1 MRKLWSSLRGQP
13 REVWILFA
21 TSLINRA
28 GTMALPF
35 LVLYLTRH
43 LDFTPSRAGM
53 MLAIYGAGS
62 LVAAPVSG
70 WLCDRIGPAR
80 ILVASLL
87 LSGVALL
94 LYPLAH
100 EMAPVIAMTLA
111 WSLSNE
117 LYRPA
122 ALSAVSELVSPEQR
136 RPAFALQRL
145 AINLGMS
152 VGPLVGGFLALVS
165 FQWIFLVD
173 GLTSLLAGAFLWWSM
188 AKWKSSA
195 AGRNATRKAAQSEG
209 PRARAALA
217 DRRFVAFL
225 FALIPVAI
233 VFFQHESAMA
243 LFLVR
248 DLHLKESTYGLMFTI
263 NTLLIVAFEV
273 PLNASMSHWPH
284 ARTLVIGSLLV
295 GSGFGA
301 LALVSRVPEVALTVV
316 VWTFGEMI
324 LLPGMSSFV
333 ADLAPDDRR
342 GEYMGLYTMAFG
354 AAFAIGPW
362 AGTLL
367 LDRAGATVLWA
378 SMFVF
383 GILSALL
390 FSRVAGEPAAGA
402 RVVVGS
408 SI

>member
-1 MRKLWSSLRGQP
+1 MKKLWSSLRGQP
-13 REVWILFA
+13 KEVWTLFA
-21 TSLINRA
+21 TSLINRT

-35 LVLYLTRH
+35 LVLYLTRQ
-43 LDFTPSRAGM
+43 LDFPAARAGM

-62 LVAAPVSG
+62 LVASPLSG

-94 LYPLAH
+94 LYPLVHRVGA
-100 EMAPVIAMTLA
+100 VIAMTLA
-111 WSLSNE
+111 WSLTNE

-122 ALSAVSELVSPEQR
+122 ALAAVSELVSPEQR

-152 VGPLVGGFLALVS
+152 VGPLVGGFLALTS
-165 FQWIFLVD
+165 FHWIFLVD
-173 GLTSLLAGAFLWWSM
+173 GLTSLSAGAFLWWST
-188 AKWKSSA
+188 ARWSSSA
-195 AGRNATRKAAQSEG
+195 SERSATPVAPQSER
-209 PRARAALA
+209 PRTRVALA
-217 DRRFVAFL
+217 DRRFVVFL
-225 FALIPVAI
+225 LAVIPVAF

-263 NTLLIVAFEV
+263 NTLLIVALEV

-284 ARTLVIGSLLV
+284 ARTLVTGSLLV
-295 GSGFGA
+295 GAGFGA
-301 LALVSRVPEVALTVV
+301 LALVSRLPGVALTVV

-324 LLPGMSSFV
+324 LLPGMSAYV
-333 ADLAPDDRR
+333 ADISPDARR

-367 LDRAGATVLWA
+367 LDRAGATVLWT
-378 SMFVF
+378 SMFLF
-383 GILSALL
+383 GALSALL
-390 FSRVAGEPAAGA
+390 FSRVAVASAP
-402 RVVVGS
+402 VVVGS
-408 SI
+408 SS

>member
-35 LVLYLTRH
+35 LVLYLTRQ
-43 LDFTPSRAGM
+43 LEFTPARAGM

-62 LVAAPVSG
+62 LVAAPLSG
-70 WLCDRIGPAR
+70 WLCDRIGSTR

-87 LSGVALL
+87 LTGVALL
-94 LYPLAH
+94 IYPLAH
-100 EMAPVIAMTLA
+100 GLAPVIAMTLA

-122 ALSAVSELVSPEQR
+122 ALAAVSEVVTPEKR
-136 RPAFALQRL
+136 RAAFALHRL

-152 VGPLVGGFLALVS
+152 VGPLVGGLLALAS
-165 FQWIFLVD
+165 MQWIFLVD
-173 GLTSLLAGAFLWWSM
+173 GVTSLLAGAFLWWSM
-188 AKWKSSA
+188 AKWRSSA
-195 AGRNATRKAAQSEG
+195 AGSRVPHAHEDRPPVRT
-209 PRARAALA
+209 ALS
-217 DRRFVAFL
+217 DRRYVAFL
-225 FALIPVAI
+225 VALIPVAI

-243 LFLVR
+243 LYLVR

-263 NTLLIVAFEV
+263 NTLLIVLVEV
-273 PLNASMSHWPH
+273 PLNAAMSRWPH
-284 ARTLVIGSLLV
+284 ARTLILGSLLV
-295 GSGFGA
+295 GAGFGA
-301 LALVSRVPEVALTVV
+301 LALVRTIPGVALTVV
-316 VWTFGEMI
+316 IWTFGEMI
-324 LLPGMSSFV
+324 LLPGMSSYV
-333 ADLAPDDRR
+333 ADIAPDARR

-367 LDRAGATVLWA
+367 LDQAGSNILWA

-383 GILSALL
+383 GAFSALL
-390 FSRVAGEPAAGA
+390 FSRVVVEPPALRAAAGTPA
-402 RVVVGS
+402 
-408 SI
+408 